1 MSTPDLP
8 ADRCA
13 LVVDLA
19 AIRANWRAVR
29 QSFTGAGVGAV
40 VKQDAYG
47 LGIAEV
53 VPLLAALGCRDFWV
67 ADLTEAEDVRR
78 SEPSGRI
85 FVLHGLCGGTP
96 RDFRM
101 LGAIPVLLD
110 MSEVEA
116 MARAATDAP
125 VTCAI
130 HLDTGLNRL
139 GIGLEDVR
147 RLVAAPDRLKRLQ
160 IAAYVTHLAH
170 FSDPGAR
177 ANAWQWR
184 RFSAWTRR
192 LPPAPL
198 SFCASSGVFGPRER
212 HADLAR
218 VGSALYG
225 VETTPSRPQPIVAA
239 ATLTAPILRVHD
251 VPAGR
256 EVGYSGA
263 YRTPSAR
270 RLAQLGI
277 GYGDGVPYRFHSDA
291 YVLIAGHRAPVV
303 STSAMSLM
311 SVDVTGLPEQALRPG
326 QRAML
331 FGPGL
336 PVDQIA
342 AAAGVAPNVV
352 HVRAGRSAP
361 RFYLPCPDDAGAG
374 TAATARPLH
383 APQMV

>member
-1 MSTPDLP
+1 MTVLALP

-13 LVVDLA
+13 LVVEMA
-19 AIRANWRAVR
+19 AVRANWRAVR
-29 QSFTGAGVGAV
+29 QSFSGAGVGAV

-67 ADLTEAEDVRR
+67 ADLQEAADVRR
-78 SEPSGRI
+78 VEPSGRI
-85 FVLHGLCGGTP
+85 FVLHGLAGGTLA
-96 RDFRM
+96 DYQA
-101 LGAIPVLLD
+101 LGAIPVLVD

-116 MARAATDAP
+116 LARISVDAP
-125 VTCAI
+125 AACAI

-139 GIGLEDVR
+139 GLGLAEVR
-147 RLVAAPDRLKRLQ
+147 RLAAEPDLLGRLQ
-160 IAAYVTHLAH
+160 VAAYVTHLAH

-177 ANAWQWR
+177 ANQWQWR
-184 RFSAWTRR
+184 RFSAWTRH
-192 LPPAPL
+192 LPPAPR
-198 SFCASSGVFGPRER
+198 SFSASSGVFGPKER
-212 HADLAR
+212 HGDLAR

-239 ATLTAPILRVHD
+239 ATLTAPILRVHH

-263 YRTPSAR
+263 YRTRSAR

-277 GYGDGVPYRFHSDA
+277 GYGDGVPYRFHGDA
-291 YVLIAGHRAPVV
+291 HVLIDGHRAPVV

-311 SVDVTGLPEQALRPG
+311 SVDVTDLPEEALRPG
-326 QRAML
+326 LRAVL

-361 RFYLPCPDDAGAG
+361 RFYLPCPDEPG
-374 TAATARPLH
+374 AATAAAPRPHH
-383 APQMV
+383 APQMA

>member
-1 MSTPDLP
+1 MTALALP

-13 LVVDLA
+13 LVVDLS

-67 ADLTEAEDVRR
+67 ADMAEAIAVRR
-78 SEPSGRI
+78 ADPSGRI
-85 FVLHGLCGGTP
+85 FLLHGLAGGTP
-96 RDFRM
+96 RDYRA
-101 LGAIPVLLD
+101 LGAVPVLVD
-110 MSEVEA
+110 MSEVE
-116 MARAATDAP
+116 RLAAAAGDAP
-125 VTCAI
+125 ADCAI

-139 GIGLEDVR
+139 GLGLADVR
-147 RLVAAPDRLKRLQ
+147 RLAAAPDRAQRLRV
-160 IAAYVTHLAH
+160 AAYVTHLAH

-177 ANAWQWR
+177 PNAWQWR
-184 RFSAWTRR
+184 RFSAWTRH

-198 SFCASSGVFGPRER
+198 SFCASSGVFGPKER
-212 HADLAR
+212 HGDLAR

-225 VETTPSRPQPIVAA
+225 VETTPARPQPIVAA
-239 ATLTAPILRVHD
+239 ATLSAPILRVHK

-263 YRTPSAR
+263 YRTTGER

-277 GYGDGVPYRFHSDA
+277 GYGDGVPYRFHTQA
-291 YVLIAGHRAPVV
+291 HVLIDGHRAPVV

-311 SVDVTGLPEQALRPG
+311 SVDVTDLPESAARTG
-326 QRAML
+326 MRAIL
-331 FGPGL
+331 FGPDL
-336 PVDQIA
+336 PVDQLA
-342 AAAGVAPNVV
+342 TAAGVAPNVI

-361 RFYLPCPDDAGAG
+361 RIYLPCADEAGAAPAN
-374 TAATARPLH
+374 AARTSH
-383 APQMV
+383 APQVV

>member
-1 MSTPDLP
+1 MNTLGLP

-29 QSFTGAGVGAV
+29 QSFTGSGVGAV

-53 VPLLAALGCRDFWV
+53 VPLLSDLGCRDFWV
-67 ADLTEAEDVRR
+67 ADLSEAQDVRR
-78 SEPSGRI
+78 ATPSGRI
-85 FVLHGLCGGTP
+85 FVLHGMAGGAP
-96 RDFRM
+96 RDYRG

-110 MSEVEA
+110 ISEVEGL
-116 MARAATDAP
+116 ARAATDAP
-125 VTCAI
+125 AACAI

-139 GIGLEDVR
+139 GLGLADLR
-147 RLVAAPDRLKRLQ
+147 RLAQAPDLLGRLQ

-177 ANAWQWR
+177 QNGWQWR
-184 RFSAWTRR
+184 RFSAWTQH
-192 LPPAPL
+192 LPPAPR
-198 SFCASSGVFGPRER
+198 SFCASSGVFGPKER
-212 HADLAR
+212 HGDLAR

-239 ATLTAPILRVHD
+239 ATLTAPILRVHH
-251 VPAGR
+251 VAAGR

-263 YRTPSAR
+263 YRTPTAR
-270 RLAQLGI
+270 RLAELGI
-277 GYGDGVPYRFHSDA
+277 GYGDGVPYRFHGDA
-291 YVLIAGHRAPVV
+291 HVLIGGHRAPVV

-311 SVDVTGLPEQALRPG
+311 SVDVTGIPEHAVRPG
-326 QRAML
+326 MRAVL
-331 FGPGL
+331 FGPDL

-342 AAAGVAPNVV
+342 AAAGIAPNVV

-361 RFYLPCPDDAGAG
+361 RFYLPCPDDAGAPDALR
-374 TAATARPLH
+374 TDR
-383 APQMV
+383 APHVI